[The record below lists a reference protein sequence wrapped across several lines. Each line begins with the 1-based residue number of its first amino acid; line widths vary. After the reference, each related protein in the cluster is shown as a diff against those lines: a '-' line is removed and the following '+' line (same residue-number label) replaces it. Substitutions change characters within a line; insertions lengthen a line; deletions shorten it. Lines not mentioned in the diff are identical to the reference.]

1 MCGALQERTWV
12 VVDTD
17 VWADGLCICSMY
29 VYMSLASSGKQ
40 CSGVADGRQGRW
52 QMHQMVVARY
62 LRAGHDGAAEGV
74 KRDGHSGRWWWWSL
88 VGVHC
93 CGSGGDGCS

>member
-1 MCGALQERTWV
+1 M

-52 QMHQMVVARY
+52 QIVVARY
-62 LRAGHDGAAEGV
+62 LRAGHDGAAEGCEE
-74 KRDGHSGRWWWWSL
+74 RWAL
-88 VGVHC
+88 VVVE
-93 CGSGGDGCS
+93 SGGCALLR